1 MDYTT
6 RIVKSTSGLTQHE
19 ALLALQNHRQFQA
32 GTKIASIHNQ
42 GGHWVAKLLVPKTAT
57 EDVKPCEH
65 CEDKG
70 CQHCKKTAS
79 PVDAIGNWAD
89 KGTQP
94 LQDLAQGV
102 GNAASDAIGNAGG
115 LANDIAGGIAN
126 NANDIMNGDF
136 GAVPGNAADMYSQIG
151 GDIAGNA
158 GDAINDIAG
167 GASNAAGSAMDNAKG
182 TWNTMN
188 DAANGVRNLFSNQRR
203 AGEAFED
210 IDESPADLH
219 DDMHEMSESPFEEME
234 EHKGEGSTDKKIA
247 ELEKKIDLLL
257 DALGIS
263 EKGESMD
270 EMPEGPSADL
280 PAAPKG
286 PKGPSKSEPLP
297 TGSGAKLKPG
307 EVPNKPGMTPVGSPA
322 FASVKT
328 ANPSMPPAA
337 PATGTASG
345 PVGAPM
351 AGQGCTCPPGQ
362 PCSCGASTASNAA
375 APASPSASGP
385 VMSFTASKADPNRD
399 VSIRMAKAQLENT
412 YQGFRVAR
420 IKRDGDYIHA
430 LVTR

>member
-6 RIVKSTSGLTQHE
+6 RIVKSASGLTQHE
-19 ALLALQNHRQFQA
+19 ALLSLQNHSQFQA

-42 GGHWVAKLLVPKTAT
+42 GGHWVAKLLVPKTSN

-70 CQHCKKTAS
+70 CQHCKKTA
-79 PVDAIGNWAD
+79 
-89 KGTQP
+89 
-94 LQDLAQGV
+94 
-102 GNAASDAIGNAGG
+102 AG
-115 LANDIAGGIAN
+115 
-126 NANDIMNGDF
+126 
-136 GAVPGNAADMYSQIG
+136 
-151 GDIAGNA
+151 
-158 GDAINDIAG
+158 
-167 GASNAAGSAMDNAKG
+167 
-182 TWNTMN
+182 
-188 DAANGVRNLFSNQRR
+188 
-203 AGEAFED
+203 AFED

-219 DDMHEMSESPFEEME
+219 DDMHEMNESPLEEME
-234 EHKGEGSTDKKIA
+234 EHEGEDHVEKHERSEDKKIA

-263 EKGESMD
+263 EKGEDMD

-280 PAAPKG
+280 PAAPASKR

-307 EVPNKPGMTPVGSPA
+307 EVPNKPGMTPVGSPS

-328 ANPSMPPAA
+328 ASCEGECEKGACEHCDSKREANASMPPAA
-337 PATGTASG
+337 MGAPAMGTASG

-351 AGQGCTCPPGQ
+351 AGQSCTCPPGQ

>member
-1 MDYTT
+1 MNYTT
-6 RIVKSTSGLTQHE
+6 RIVKSASGLTQNE
-19 ALLALQNHRQFQA
+19 ALLSLQNHRQFQP

-42 GGHWVAKLLVPKTAT
+42 GGHWVAKLLVPKTSS

-70 CQHCKKTAS
+70 CQHCKKTA
-79 PVDAIGNWAD
+79 
-89 KGTQP
+89 
-94 LQDLAQGV
+94 
-102 GNAASDAIGNAGG
+102 AG
-115 LANDIAGGIAN
+115 
-126 NANDIMNGDF
+126 
-136 GAVPGNAADMYSQIG
+136 
-151 GDIAGNA
+151 
-158 GDAINDIAG
+158 
-167 GASNAAGSAMDNAKG
+167 
-182 TWNTMN
+182 
-188 DAANGVRNLFSNQRR
+188 
-203 AGEAFED
+203 AFED

-219 DDMHEMSESPFEEME
+219 EEKHEMSESPLEEIE
-234 EHKGEGSTDKKIA
+234 EHEHEDHEEKHERSEDKKIA

-263 EKGESMD
+263 EKGEDMD
-270 EMPEGPSADL
+270 EMPKVPSADL
-280 PAAPKG
+280 PAAPAPKG
-286 PKGPSKSEPLP
+286 PKKSDPLP
-297 TGSGAKLKPG
+297 PGSGAKLKPG

-328 ANPSMPPAA
+328 ASCEGECEKGSCEHCDSKREANASIPPAA
-337 PATGTASG
+337 MGAPAMGTASG

-351 AGQGCTCPPGQ
+351 AGQSCTCPPGR